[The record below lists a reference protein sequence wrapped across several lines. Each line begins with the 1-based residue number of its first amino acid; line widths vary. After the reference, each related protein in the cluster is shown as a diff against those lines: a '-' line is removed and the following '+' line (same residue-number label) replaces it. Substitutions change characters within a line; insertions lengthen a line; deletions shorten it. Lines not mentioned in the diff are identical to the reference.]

1 MGNFQAAL
9 LRLKEHLGLE
19 TDKEV
24 AELLGMTV
32 KAFTA
37 RKARDS
43 FPEEKLRA
51 LAQRRPD
58 LPIDVDYVLTGETV
72 RMRYE
77 REYQRP
83 PASIQEL
90 TSYAMRDALAPD
102 ERDLLDLFRAA
113 SLEQKMKAVAILSA
127 KPKPPSPS
135 QGIKV
140 SGRGNRVAGRD
151 YNETKE

>member
-77 REYQRP
+77 R
-83 PASIQEL
+83 
-90 TSYAMRDALAPD
+90 
-102 ERDLLDLFRAA
+102 
-113 SLEQKMKAVAILSA
+113 
-127 KPKPPSPS
+127 
-135 QGIKV
+135 
-140 SGRGNRVAGRD
+140 
-151 YNETKE
+151 

>member
-58 LPIDVDYVLTGETV
+58 LPIDVDYVLNGETA
-72 RMRYE
+72 RMRYQQE
-77 REYQRP
+77 HQRE
-83 PASIQEL
+83 PASIAEL
-90 TSYAMRDALAPD
+90 TAYAMSEALQPD
-102 ERDLLDLFRAA
+102 EQLLLEAYRGLTTTARKALLADLLTGGK
-113 SLEQKMKAVAILSA
+113 SV
-127 KPKPPSPS
+127 KP
-135 QGIKV
+135 QGEGVKV
-140 SGRGNRVAGRD
+140 SGRGHRVAGRD
-151 YNETKE
+151 YHEKE